1 VSIIKPKS
9 SRPANSEKYVV
20 CTGFKF
26 RQDQDQDLQVLCDQ
40 LMDAIERPMADG
52 EYYYTLLAV
61 PDADIQGTIVPFN
74 NIFMKKQT
82 EFILAGREYATRYME
97 PEYNYSEG
105 MASYIQ
111 DQVARAQKFHADF
124 KH

>member
-1 VSIIKPKS
+1 M
-9 SRPANSEKYVV
+9 V

-26 RQDQDQDLQVLCDQ
+26 RQDHDQDLNVLCEQ
-40 LMDAIERPMADG
+40 LMLAIERPMADG
-52 EYYYTLLAV
+52 EYYNTLLAV
-61 PDADIQGTIVPFN
+61 PDAQIQATIVPFN

-97 PEYNYSEG
+97 PEYNYTDG

-111 DQVARAQKFHADF
+111 EQISRAQKFHAEIRA
-124 KH
+124 